1 MKINKK
7 LLAVMMTLV
16 IGSAALTGCG
26 QKTEEQVQPT
36 ETPIVEEVTP
46 TETPVVDENIPGVD
60 ENTGEVT
67 GEVDPTPAQETY
79 FVAVDGIEMPAGMA
93 MDSTMFADTYSIDT
107 NLLNSYYVQVPMM
120 NVHAT
125 EVAVFELKDA
135 KDADKVMACIEKRQK
150 ALVDQW
156 KSYLPDQL
164 ELVENYKTAQKDNMI
179 LFVISPEADQIVKQF
194 EAAQ

>member
-26 QKTEEQVQPT
+26 QKTTENVQPSESPIIE
-36 ETPIVEEVTP
+36 ETIP
-46 TETPVVDENIPGVD
+46 TETPVVDENGPSVD
-60 ENTGEVT
+60 ENTGEVI

-79 FVAVDGIEMPAGMA
+79 FVAVDGIEMPMGMA
-93 MDSTMFADTYSIDT
+93 MDSTMFADTYGIDT
-107 NLLNSYYVQVPMM
+107 NLLNSYYVQIPMM

-135 KDADKVMACIEKRQK
+135 KDADKVMAGIEKRQQ

-179 LFVISPEADQIVKQF
+179 LFVISSEADQIVAQF

>member
-7 LLAVMMTLV
+7 LLAVIMTLV

-26 QKTEEQVQPT
+26 QKTEQPSVTPT
-36 ETPIVEEVTP
+36 ESPAVDEVTP
-46 TETPVVDENIPGVD
+46 TETPVVDENAG
-60 ENTGEVT
+60 GVT
-67 GEVDPTPAQETY
+67 GETDPTPAQETY

-93 MDSTMFADTYSIDT
+93 MDSTMFADTYGIDT
-107 NLLNSYYVQVPMM
+107 SLLNSYYVQMPMM

-135 KDADKVMACIEKRQK
+135 KDADKVMAGIEKRQK

-179 LFVISPEADQIVKQF
+179 LFVISPEADEIVQKF
-194 EAAQ
+194 ESAK

>member
-7 LLAVMMTLV
+7 LLAVIMTLV

-26 QKTEEQVQPT
+26 QKTEQPSVTPT
-36 ETPIVEEVTP
+36 ESPAVDEVTP
-46 TETPVVDENIPGVD
+46 TETPVVDENA
-60 ENTGEVT
+60 GEVT
-67 GEVDPTPAQETY
+67 GETDPTPAQETY

-93 MDSTMFADTYSIDT
+93 MDNTMFADTYGIDT
-107 NLLNSYYVQVPMM
+107 SLLNSYYVQMPMM

-135 KDADKVMACIEKRQK
+135 KDADKVMAGIEKRQK

-179 LFVISPEADQIVKQF
+179 LFVISPEADEIVQKF
-194 EAAQ
+194 ESAK

>member
-7 LLAVMMTLV
+7 LLAVIMTLV

-26 QKTEEQVQPT
+26 QKTEQPSVTPT
-36 ETPIVEEVTP
+36 ESPAVDEVTP
-46 TETPVVDENIPGVD
+46 TETPVVDENAG
-60 ENTGEVT
+60 GVT
-67 GEVDPTPAQETY
+67 GETDPTPAQETY

-93 MDSTMFADTYSIDT
+93 MDSTMFADTYGIDT
-107 NLLNSYYVQVPMM
+107 SLLNSYYVQMPMM

-135 KDADKVMACIEKRQK
+135 KDADKVMAGIEKRQK

-156 KSYLPDQL
+156 KSYLPEQL

-179 LFVISPEADQIVKQF
+179 LFVISPEADQIVQKF
-194 EAAQ
+194 ESAK

>member
-7 LLAVMMTLV
+7 LLAVIMTLV

-26 QKTEEQVQPT
+26 QKTEQPSVTPT
-36 ETPIVEEVTP
+36 ESPAVDEVTP
-46 TETPVVDENIPGVD
+46 TETPVVDENAGGV
-60 ENTGEVT
+60 TGEEVT
-67 GEVDPTPAQETY
+67 GETDPTPAQETY

-93 MDSTMFADTYSIDT
+93 MDSTMFADTYGIDT
-107 NLLNSYYVQVPMM
+107 SLLNSYYVQMPMM

-135 KDADKVMACIEKRQK
+135 KDADKVMAGIEKRQK

-156 KSYLPDQL
+156 KSYLPEQL

-179 LFVISPEADQIVKQF
+179 LFVISPEADQIVQKF
-194 EAAQ
+194 ESAK